1 MESYVIRIYRR
12 EDGEPQRIVGL
23 VEFPESG
30 VTERFGHMTE
40 LMGILLSPHG
50 AGIKAAA
57 NGKGGDHKDMAL
69 TADADEVDE
78 EDLKLFRYR
87 SK

>member
-12 EDGEPQRIVGL
+12 ENGEPHRIVGL

-40 LMGILLSPHG
+40 LMNILLSPQG
-50 AGIKAAA
+50 SGIQAAA
-57 NGKGGDHKDMAL
+57 SGKGLNQEDMAL
-69 TADADEVDE
+69 AADPGEMDE
-78 EDLKLFRYR
+78 EKLKIFRYR
-87 SK
+87 NK

>member
-30 VTERFGHMTE
+30 GTERFGNMTE
-40 LMGILLSPHG
+40 LMSILLSPHG
-50 AGIKAAA
+50 SGIKAAA
-57 NGKGGDHKDMAL
+57 NGKGRDQEDVTL
-69 TADADEVDE
+69 TADPGEMDE
-78 EDLKLFRYR
+78 EKLKIFRYR
-87 SK
+87 NR